1 MVYRGDD
8 ELANIALPPFFVHN
22 QRIDKGKN
30 HHPKLKRT
38 QLLLAVFA
46 FVVLDTKS

>member
-8 ELANIALPPFFVHN
+8 ELANIALPPFFAHN
-22 QRIDKGKN
+22 RCIDKGKN
-30 HHPKLKRT
+30 HHPELKHT
-38 QLLLAVFA
+38 QLSLAVFA